1 MRRPWE
7 PRKYASAAEQ
17 DAMLAQLQKWVAEYY
32 DRDDAWPCDAHRAIF
47 DAFPGPK
54 RELTK

>member
-1 MRRPWE
+1 
-7 PRKYASAAEQ
+7 
-17 DAMLAQLQKWVAEYY
+17 MLAQLQKWVAEYY
-32 DRDDAWPCDAHRAIF
+32 DRDDAWPCDAYRAIF